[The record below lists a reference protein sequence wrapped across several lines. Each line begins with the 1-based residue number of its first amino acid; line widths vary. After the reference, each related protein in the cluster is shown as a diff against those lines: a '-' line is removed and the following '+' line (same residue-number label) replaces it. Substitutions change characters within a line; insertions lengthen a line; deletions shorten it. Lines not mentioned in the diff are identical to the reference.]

1 MQKINFNYLDSTL
14 SLKNKT
20 QVKAFIPLI
29 FKKEKKGLNFIN
41 YIFCTDE
48 TLLVLNKQQLNHDYY
63 TDILTFEL
71 STTKNTEAEIYIST
85 ERVKD
90 NAKSLREP
98 YEKEILRVLFHGVL
112 HLCGYK
118 DKTKKEEATMRQ
130 KEDFYI
136 NEYYNK
142 DSSTWNI

>member
-118 DKTKKEEATMRQ
+118 DKTKKEQATMRQ